1 MTLKMA
7 KYIDAGVREYWLID
21 PRTRQVVVHD
31 FEHGNI
37 PAIYTFLDKIPVGI
51 WDGECRVDLAGAAEL
66 LDELFPEEKSDS
78 R

>member
-1 MTLKMA
+1 M
-7 KYIDAGVREYWLID
+7 
-21 PRTRQVVVHD
+21 VHD
-31 FEHGNI
+31 FESGKI
-37 PAIYTFLDKIPVGI
+37 PAIYTFMDKIPVGI